1 MNRLFSTAVFLAAA
15 SLLSCTSTKQ
25 ASPMVTKS
33 VYGVLPDGRS
43 VMRYALNNAAG
54 SSATIITYGA
64 TVTSMF
70 VPDRHGRLSDV
81 VLGYDSLGGYIAD
94 QSYFG
99 AIVGRYGNRIGK
111 GKFTLD
117 GRTYQLT
124 VNNGENHLHG
134 GTLGFHKVLWEAKVV
149 NDSTEPSVAFTYTSK
164 AGDEGYPGNV
174 VVTVTYTLT
183 NLNELVVEYVGT
195 TDAPTILNPTHHS
208 YFNLTGDFAKT
219 ILDHQLT
226 IDAESYTPVDAGL
239 ITTGKIEDVAET
251 PMDFRTAKA
260 IGERIDDETE
270 QLRFGK
276 GYDHNWVIRGSHGT
290 VRRAAELYDPS
301 TGRLLTVLTD
311 QPGLQFYSGNF
322 LDGSTGGKGV
332 KYQFR
337 TGLCLEAQCFPDSP
351 NKPQFPSVVLRPG
364 ETYRQKTIYRF
375 STMPNQ

>member
-1 MNRLFSTAVFLAAA
+1 MQKALIVLMLAVLFFS
-15 SLLSCTSTKQ
+15 LSCSPTKQ
-25 ASPMVTKS
+25 ATTMVS
-33 VYGVLPDGRS
+33 QSAYGILPDGRTVTLFTLS
-43 VMRYALNNAAG
+43 NAKGA
-54 SSATIITYGA
+54 SATIITYGA
-64 TVTSMF
+64 TVTSLVM
-70 VPDRHGRLSDV
+70 PDRNGKYADI

-94 QSYFG
+94 NAYFG

-111 GKFTLD
+111 GKFALD
-117 GRTYQLT
+117 GKSYQLT

-134 GTLGFHKVLWEAKVV
+134 GTLGFHKVLWAAKVL
-149 NDSTEPSVAFTYTSK
+149 NDSTEPSVAFSYESK
-164 AGDEGYPGNV
+164 AGDEGYPANV

-183 NLNELVVEYVGT
+183 DQNELVVEYAGT

-208 YFNLTGDFAKT
+208 YFNLTGDFTKT

-226 IDAESYTPVDAGL
+226 IDAEGYTPVDAGL
-239 ITTGKIEDVAET
+239 ITTGKIEDVAGT

-270 QLRFGK
+270 QLRFGN

-351 NKPQFPSVVLRPG
+351 NKPHFPSAVLRPG
-364 ETYRQKTIYRF
+364 ETYRQKTVYHF
-375 STMPNQ
+375 STR

>member
-1 MNRLFSTAVFLAAA
+1 MQKAFMVVMFAILFFS
-15 SLLSCTSTKQ
+15 LSCSPTKQ
-25 ASPMVTKS
+25 ATTMVSQSP
-33 VYGVLPDGRS
+33 YGILPDGRT
-43 VMRYALNNAAG
+43 VTQFTLWNAKGA
-54 SSATIITYGA
+54 SATLITYGA
-64 TVTSMF
+64 TVTSLVM
-70 VPDRHGRLSDV
+70 PDRNGKYADI

-94 QSYFG
+94 NAYFG

-117 GRTYQLT
+117 GKSYQLT

-134 GTLGFHKVLWEAKVV
+134 GTLGFHKVLWEAKVL
-149 NDSTEPSVAFTYTSK
+149 NDSTEPSVAFTYASK
-164 AGDEGYPGNV
+164 AGDEGYPANV

-183 NLNELVVEYVGT
+183 DQNELVVEYAGT
-195 TDAPTILNPTHHS
+195 TDAPTILNPTHNS
-208 YFNLTGDFAKT
+208 YFNLTGDITKT
-219 ILDHQLT
+219 IIDNQLT
-226 IDAESYTPVDAGL
+226 IDAEGYTPVDAVL
-239 ITTGKIEDVAET
+239 ITTGKIEDVAGT
-251 PMDFRTAKA
+251 PMDFRTAKV

-332 KYQFR
+332 NYQFR

-364 ETYRQKTIYRF
+364 ETYQQKTVYHF
-375 STMPNQ
+375 STR